1 MFHSHFIIYRNEF
14 PQLVRCVML
23 RVCLYI
29 DEIRTEGPDLF
40 VPEESVLILTRLD
53 NEVGVGTGTVL
64 AVKTECIILIAKA
77 AAENVRAGRASKIRL
92 IPAR

>member
-1 MFHSHFIIYRNEF
+1 
-14 PQLVRCVML
+14 ML
-23 RVCLYI
+23 RVCFYI
-29 DEIRTEGPDLF
+29 DKISMENLDLF

-53 NEVGVGTGTVL
+53 NDVGVGTGTVL

-77 AAENVRAGRASKIRL
+77 AAENVRTRRAGKIWL